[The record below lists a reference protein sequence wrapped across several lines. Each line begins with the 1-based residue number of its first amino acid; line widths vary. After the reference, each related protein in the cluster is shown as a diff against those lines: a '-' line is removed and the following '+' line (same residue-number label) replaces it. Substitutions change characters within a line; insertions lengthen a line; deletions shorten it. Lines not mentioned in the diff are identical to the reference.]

1 MFGDDLLSLETP
13 PRWSFANQHG
23 TPSILSALCAHHVLT
38 VIETKQ
44 LLEKPK
50 QYQIHQVSMSTK
62 PSQNECEYTPD
73 LFSLLLFARFISYCH
88 HHN

>member
-1 MFGDDLLSLETP
+1 MFEDDLLGSETP

-38 VIETKQ
+38 VPETKQ

-50 QYQIHQVSMSTK
+50 QYQIHQVSMSTNQVK
-62 PSQNECEYTPD
+62 MNVNIHQNHFLCFC
-73 LFSLLLFARFISYCH
+73 LHVF
-88 HHN
+88 

>member
-38 VIETKQ
+38 VLETKQ

-50 QYQIHQVSMSTK
+50 QYQIHQVSMSTNHMINVK
-62 PSQNECEYTPD
+62 DGNTSSTLSMPKK
-73 LFSLLLFARFISYCH
+73 SLRQKK
-88 HHN
+88 